1 MSIRPGL
8 VSAIGPVATGEV
20 PPWVLAL
27 VDVAFVEAEVIKQRN
42 CVVPTLIGSIYSM
55 NFDNMPELH

>member
-1 MSIRPGL
+1 MFRISWDPLLEPLNVDKAGL

-27 VDVAFVEAEVIKQRN
+27 VDAVFFGLE
-42 CVVPTLIGSIYSM
+42 CS
-55 NFDNMPELH
+55 